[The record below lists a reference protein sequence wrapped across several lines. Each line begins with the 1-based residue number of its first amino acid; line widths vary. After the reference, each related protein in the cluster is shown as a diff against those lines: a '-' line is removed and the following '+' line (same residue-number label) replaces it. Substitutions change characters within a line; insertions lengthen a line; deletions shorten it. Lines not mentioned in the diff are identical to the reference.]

1 MQGYPGEIGLTGVE
15 GEDGYKGEQGH
26 SGPRGAPGLDGFPG
40 LKGES
45 GLPAAPAAQTSRGF
59 VFTRHS
65 QRIDVPECPP
75 NTNKLWEGY
84 SLASVIGSSR
94 AVGQDLGLAGSC
106 MLRFSTMPYLFC
118 DIDNVC
124 NYAQNNDDSLWL
136 STAKPMDM
144 SMKPIPA
151 EETQEYISRCAV
163 CEARTRIIA
172 IHSQSMEIP
181 GCPDGW
187 QELWDGY
194 SYLMVCFDIS
204 YIGRLQLGMIYN
216 FDIFDQLSVDY

>member
-1 MQGYPGEIGLTGVE
+1 MKGLLGFQGEIGLTGIE
-15 GEDGYKGEQGH
+15 GEEGYKGEQGFQ
-26 SGPRGAPGLDGFPG
+26 GPRGFPGLDGSPG
-40 LKGES
+40 PKGEV
-45 GLPAAPAAQTSRGF
+45 GVPAAPAAQTSRGF
-59 VFTRHS
+59 VFARHS
-65 QRIDVPECPP
+65 QRIEVPDCPP

-106 MLRFSTMPYLFC
+106 MVRFSTMPYLFC

-151 EETQEYISRCAV
+151 EETQEYISRCSV
-163 CEARTRIIA
+163 CEARTKIIA

-181 GCPDGW
+181 DCPGGW
-187 QELWDGY
+187 QELWAGY
-194 SYLMVCFDIS
+194 SYLMVCFASDT
-204 YIGRLQLGMIYN
+204 
-216 FDIFDQLSVDY
+216 IFRYLAIQSKAKIFTIF